1 MKVADIQ
8 RANELLRAAQF
19 ETGVLRGIDAAK
31 DMQRLVDTCDY
42 YQSPPDL
49 VAAVKTLMRVH
60 HETKLAELKSL
71 MNELGLEFTEADLE
85 PRQRA
90 GNAGWLVGSNLVNQA
105 LCKAN

>member
-31 DMQRLVDTCDY
+31 DMQRLV
-42 YQSPPDL
+42 
-49 VAAVKTLMRVH
+49 
-60 HETKLAELKSL
+60 
-71 MNELGLEFTEADLE
+71 
-85 PRQRA
+85 
-90 GNAGWLVGSNLVNQA
+90 NQA